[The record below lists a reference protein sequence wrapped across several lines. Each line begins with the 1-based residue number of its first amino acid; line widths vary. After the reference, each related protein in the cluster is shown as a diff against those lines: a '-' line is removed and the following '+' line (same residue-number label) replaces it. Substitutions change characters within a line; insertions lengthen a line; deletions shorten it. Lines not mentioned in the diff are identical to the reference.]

1 MGADEKMPIMDQLV
15 FCRNWIESALQYSGG
30 THSFQDIVDGVLCG
44 HMQLWVGESG
54 CAVTQISVYPK
65 KKVLHVFLAA
75 GDMDQIIDFQDSAI
89 QFAKMNGCDSMTIAG
104 RSGWKRVLD
113 KHDWHEQ
120 FVVLER
126 EI

>member
-1 MGADEKMPIMDQLV
+1 MGANERMPIMDQLV

-30 THSFQDIVDGVLCG
+30 THSFQDIVDGVLSG

-54 CAVTQISVYPK
+54 CAVTEIDIFPK
-65 KKVLHVFLAA
+65 KKTLHVFLAA
-75 GDMDQIIDFQDSAI
+75 GDMDQIIDFQDSAVE
-89 QFAKMNGCDSMTIAG
+89 FAKLNGCDSMTIAG